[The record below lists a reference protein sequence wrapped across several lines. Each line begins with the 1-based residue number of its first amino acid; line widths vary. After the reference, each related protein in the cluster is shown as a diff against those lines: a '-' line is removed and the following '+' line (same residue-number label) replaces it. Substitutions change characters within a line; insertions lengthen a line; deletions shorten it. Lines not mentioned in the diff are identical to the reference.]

1 MTRNV
6 IILAFLLLITFSI
19 KAQISG
25 IVKDAGS
32 NEPVA
37 GAVAGAVL
45 DSVVVDAAI
54 ADADGRFTLAKI
66 DPATFA
72 GYINIS
78 CMGYADARFAPQQH
92 IEARLSAESTELHE
106 VSVTS
111 QALRVESGKFIS
123 TPGAITQ
130 AVTTAWDVFAYTPL
144 LSAAVCSPW

>member
-72 GYINIS
+72 GYINIR
-78 CMGYADARFAPQQH
+78 CLGYADARFAPQQH
-92 IEARLSAESTELHE
+92 IEAQLSAESTELHE

-111 QALRVESGKFIS
+111 QALRV
-123 TPGAITQ
+123 
-130 AVTTAWDVFAYTPL
+130 
-144 LSAAVCSPW
+144 